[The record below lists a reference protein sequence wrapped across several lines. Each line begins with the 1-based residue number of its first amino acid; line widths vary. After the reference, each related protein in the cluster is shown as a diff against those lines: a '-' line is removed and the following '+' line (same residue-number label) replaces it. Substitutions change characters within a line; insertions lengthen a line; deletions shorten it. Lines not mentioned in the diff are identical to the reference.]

1 MVPYV
6 FDAVGDDIVCYSSDY
21 CPFDCA
27 FPESVSILEK
37 RSELSEAVKQRLFS
51 ENAAKLYKLELPA

>member
-1 MVPYV
+1 
-6 FDAVGDDIVCYSSDY
+6 
-21 CPFDCA
+21 
-27 FPESVSILEK
+27 VSILEK